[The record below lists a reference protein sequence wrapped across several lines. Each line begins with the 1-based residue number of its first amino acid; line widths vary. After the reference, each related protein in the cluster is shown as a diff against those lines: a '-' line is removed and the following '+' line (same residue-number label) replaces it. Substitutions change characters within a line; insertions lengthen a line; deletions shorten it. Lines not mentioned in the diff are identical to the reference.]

1 MLHLPLPVALSKPFY
16 IPFCV
21 LSNSWCMFLLCIL
34 IFFKPTFPVGEVLEG
49 LLLFLLTSAPSSVDH
64 CILQVWVVRSL
75 LPDIYL
81 STLGF
86 RMLETKC

>member
-1 MLHLPLPVALSKPFY
+1 
-16 IPFCV
+16 
-21 LSNSWCMFLLCIL
+21 MFLLCIL
-34 IFFKPTFPVGEVLEG
+34 FFFKPTFPIGEVLEG

-64 CILQVWVVRSL
+64 CILQVGVARSL